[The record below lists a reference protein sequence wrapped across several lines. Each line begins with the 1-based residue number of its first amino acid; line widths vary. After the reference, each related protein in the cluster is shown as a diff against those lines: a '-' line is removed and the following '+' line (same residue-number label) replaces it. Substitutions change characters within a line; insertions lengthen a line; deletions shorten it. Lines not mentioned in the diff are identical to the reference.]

1 MRGPA
6 ELYTASPGRGS
17 AAGAERWQWA
27 DQTARTAA
35 PKPAANTRGIRR
47 FEQDKFKPSMDVKE
61 AGRLGAIATNR
72 KLLKKKRRKS
82 GRGKVAAAFEKGVV
96 MEKSDGIAVS
106 ARELLVALPILGTT
120 LAITYDVGF
129 FYGIDIGYFTLFSL
143 AEHIVFALEAI
154 PSAFVGALMVPM
166 GIFSW
171 QLGERALEKAR
182 GPITAETPAEE
193 RERIQ
198 ARLDA
203 RQKRMDRW
211 HLSFSV
217 CVLALGILLFII
229 SKELLFAPAAIV
241 AGLYGLT
248 GYVFPPKEYFRNPAY
263 FAGTFYTIMFILT
276 AFSLGLFSA
285 FDRN

>member
-1 MRGPA
+1 
-6 ELYTASPGRGS
+6 
-17 AAGAERWQWA
+17 
-27 DQTARTAA
+27 
-35 PKPAANTRGIRR
+35 
-47 FEQDKFKPSMDVKE
+47 
-61 AGRLGAIATNR
+61 
-72 KLLKKKRRKS
+72 
-82 GRGKVAAAFEKGVV
+82 VAAALEKGVV
-96 MEKSDGIAVS
+96 MEKSDGFAVS

-154 PSAFVGALMVPM
+154 PAAFVGALMVPM

-263 FAGTFYTIMFILT
+263 FAGTFYTIMFIVT

-285 FDRN
+285 HRYVSDSPPTTSIAINGAIGELKGRLIRSGDRGVMFFDTNAKRVDFLMWGNIKGIQMLGTVPPAPMR